1 MSWCKSLFFFGSSSL
16 KHFVLYN
23 MDKTTMIAGFPMLG
37 LNTLQIEPLE
47 GVGQTSGG
55 LKKKYMECA
64 GQHEPYTWSKSNR
77 SIDIFITSLLPR
89 LGLWWNRELS
99 WLPRDTWWIAS
110 RETLEP
116 GSVTCGSHSL
126 DEPDQSCRQSSSTH
140 KKINNISSFH
150 QLMIVQFLVW
160 SEL

>member
-1 MSWCKSLFFFGSSSL
+1 MQVFVFFGSSSL

-55 LKKKYMECA
+55 LKKN
-64 GQHEPYTWSKSNR
+64 TWNVLANMNPTHGLSLIDR
-77 SIDIFITSLLPR
+77 SIYLLHLCF
-89 LGLWWNRELS
+89 LGLVCGGIGSYHGCLGIPDGS
-99 WLPRDTWWIAS
+99 LPEKRWSQA
-110 RETLEP
+110 R
-116 GSVTCGSHSL
+116 SHVGHTVSMSL
-126 DEPDQSCRQSSSTH
+126 IRVAVNHLVHTRRS
-140 KKINNISSFH
+140 NNISSFH